1 MRQQAIQQIMAG
13 LTMLLL
19 LLLAACSTPV
29 SSATP
34 VARANTP
41 AATPIPSVTPTLTA
55 VPTATHTATPI
66 NTPTPSATPT
76 ATAVPLTVQGDIR
89 STLLRDPVPSGSAA
103 CGLVDLFDFPIDPP
117 HAANVGR
124 GGGDFG
130 VFRSRFDKFHAGE
143 DWGGPSGRPN
153 LGTPVYSIGHGLV
166 TYAQPLG
173 WGRDQGVVIVE
184 HTFANGRTILSFYGH
199 LDPTSVLL
207 TPGTCV
213 QRGQLVGLIGQPRS
227 SPHLHFEVRTQAPF
241 QTLTGYW
248 PEDPTTQGWLW
259 PSQEIWAA
267 RVAAIP
273 GVSWARPFARIIN
286 DDEIWLGGSQPV
298 GYADDTSFLLL
309 EGGQLTR
316 LNMADGRS
324 NPILFSLETID
335 DALRHETSPLLYL
348 ADSQTD
354 TLAAYSLPDLIN
366 QWQTRLTLNSAA
378 RLLPLPDG
386 GVVAATRTSLTAVS
400 ATGTELWSLPLES
413 QVLDW
418 LLTDDALYLTTDGN
432 DGRLWQ
438 ITAANAQPIADL
450 SGKLAQNSSGLWLY
464 HREGLYRFDL
474 ASEGSTPTLI
484 YDLPPGSL
492 SRGDLLALPDG
503 SLLLAHS
510 DAADRRLL
518 HVGSDGRLTWERSF
532 NGQLQG
538 NVTLHLVNDQPY
550 LASSL
555 GSGNNGE
562 LVLYAL
568 NQAQN
573 SLTRVFEG
581 GSRTPLANEMWVMAL
596 GNNQLLINVGGGPL
610 ALFDPL
616 SGNPNR

>member
-1 MRQQAIQQIMAG
+1 MRQQAIKQVMVG
-13 LTMLLL
+13 LTTTLLL
-19 LLLAACSTPV
+19 LVACATPAGSPTPLAAV
-29 SSATP
+29 
-34 VARANTP
+34 NTP
-41 AATPIPSVTPTLTA
+41 AATLTSAATATHTA
-55 VPTATHTATPI
+55 VPTAT
-66 NTPTPSATPT
+66 NTPTPVHTPTPSPTPT
-76 ATAVPLTVQGDIR
+76 ATAVPLTVLGDIR
-89 STLLRDPVPSGSAA
+89 SLQLRDPVPTGSAA

-117 HAANVGR
+117 HAASVGR

-130 VFRSRFDKFHAGE
+130 VFRDRFDKFHAGE
-143 DWGGPSGRPN
+143 DWGGPGSRPN

-173 WGRDQGVVIVE
+173 WGRDQGVVIIE
-184 HTFANGRTILSFYGH
+184 HTFANGRTLLSFYGH
-199 LDPTSVLL
+199 LDPASVLL

-213 QRGQLVGLIGQPRS
+213 QRGQLVGQIGQPRS
-227 SPHLHFEVRTQAPF
+227 SPHLHFEVRTQAPY

-248 PEDPTTQGWLW
+248 PEDPTSVGWLW

-267 RVAAIP
+267 RVGAIP
-273 GVSWARPFARIIN
+273 GVSWARPFARIID

-298 GYADDTSFLLL
+298 GYADDTSYLLL

-335 DALRHETSPLLYL
+335 AALQHETSRLLFL
-348 ADSQTD
+348 ADSRTD
-354 TLAAYSLPDLIN
+354 ILAAYRLPDLIQ
-366 QWQTRLTLNSAA
+366 QWQIRLTLNSAV

-386 GVVAATRTSLTAVS
+386 GVLATTRTSLTAVS
-400 ATGTELWSLPLES
+400 AAGAELWTLPLES

-418 LLTDDALYLTTDGN
+418 LLAEDTLYLTTDGN

-438 ITAANAQPIADL
+438 ITAANARPIADL
-450 SGKLAQNSSGLWLY
+450 GGKLALNSSGLWLY

-474 ASEGSTPTLI
+474 ASDDSAPTLI
-484 YDLPPGSL
+484 YDLPPGTV
-492 SRGDLLALPDG
+492 SRGDLLVLPDG
-503 SLLLAHS
+503 GLLLAHS

-518 HVGSDGRLTWERSF
+518 HFGADGRLTWERSF
-532 NGQLQG
+532 NRQLQG

-550 LASSL
+550 LATSL

-573 SLTRVFEG
+573 SLTRLFEG
-581 GSRTPLANEMWVMAL
+581 GSRTPLANEMWVTAVA
-596 GNNQLLINVGGGPL
+596 NNQLLINVGGGPL
-610 ALFDPL
+610 ALFDPA
-616 SGNPNR
+616 SGNP

>member
-1 MRQQAIQQIMAG
+1 MEGHRWQIQHIPWFIVA
-13 LTMLLL
+13 LLL
-19 LLLAACSTPV
+19 MLAACSTPTTSV
-29 SSATP
+29 TP
-34 VARANTP
+34 IALANTP
-41 AATPIPSVTPTLTA
+41 AATPRPAVTPTHTA
-55 VPTATHTATPI
+55 VPTATQ
-66 NTPTPSATPT
+66 TPTPTSTSTPSPTPT
-76 ATAVPLTVQGDIR
+76 ATAVPLTVLGDIR
-89 STLLRDPVPSGSAA
+89 SQLLHDPVPSGSAA

-117 HAANVGR
+117 HAATVGR

-130 VFRSRFDKFHAGE
+130 VFRSRYDKFHAGE
-143 DWGGPSGRPN
+143 DWGGPGNRPN

-173 WGRDQGVVIVE
+173 WGRDQGVVIIE
-184 HTFANGRTILSFYGH
+184 HTFANGRTLLSFYGH

-213 QRGQLVGLIGQPRS
+213 TRGQLVGQIGQPRS

-273 GVSWARPFARIIN
+273 GVSWVRPFARVSQN
-286 DDEIWLGGSQPV
+286 DEIAIGGSQPV
-298 GYADDTSFLLL
+298 GYADETSFLLL

-335 DALRHETSPLLYL
+335 DALRHETSQLLYL

-354 TLAAYSLPDLIN
+354 TLAAYSLPDLVQ
-366 QWQTRLTLNSAA
+366 QWQTRLSLNSAA

-400 ATGTELWSLPLES
+400 ATGTELWTLPLES

-418 LLTDDALYLTTDGN
+418 LLTDDTLYLTTDGN

-450 SGKLAQNSSGLWLY
+450 SGRLAQNSSGLWLY
-464 HREGLYRFDL
+464 HREGLYRLDL
-474 ASEGSTPTLI
+474 ASASPAPILI
-484 YDLPPGSL
+484 YALPPGSL

-510 DAADRRLL
+510 DTADRRLL
-518 HVGSDGRLTWERSF
+518 LFGSNGRLTWERSF

-538 NVTLHLVNDQPY
+538 NVTLHLVNNQPY
-550 LASSL
+550 LATSL
-555 GSGNNGE
+555 GSGSNGE

-568 NQAQN
+568 DQAQN
-573 SLTRVFEG
+573 SLTRVFAG
-581 GSRTPLANEMWVMAL
+581 GSRTPLANEMWVTAVTQ
-596 GNNQLLINVGGGPL
+596 NQLLINVGGGPL
-610 ALFDPL
+610 ALFNPV
-616 SGNPNR
+616 SGNP